1 MLRPH
6 RSSLRPSC
14 LRPAWKCSPW
24 RLVAGFLLALAL
36 GPNLSVSL
44 LAADQTDPPTV
55 LPRITPLEPAEALH
69 SFEIAAGFRIELVA
83 AEPLVIDPVAF
94 CFDSQGRLI
103 VVEMRG
109 YSERPDDRAGRVR
122 RLTDHDGDGTM
133 DAAQTLLEGLSWP
146 TAVACSESGIL
157 VADAPDLIFLPNPAP
172 DAPAVTLDGAGEQA
186 PAERLWEGFAKT
198 NVQGLVNSF
207 VWGLDLRLHGSG
219 SSNGGDLR
227 PLFASPASP
236 LVLGRRDFA
245 IDWPGRTIESVDGG
259 GQHGMMI
266 DPWGDKYVCSNS
278 DHLQQVWLAPA
289 RSWRTSRTSAPLQR
303 RRSIADDGPQAD
315 VYRLSPVEPWRLL
328 RTHLRVTGQAAGPI
342 EGGGRAAGYF
352 TGATGI
358 YVYDGDQ
365 WESTDHPIA
374 LVCDVGSNLVHRKRL
389 DETGLWKRGS
399 RIDPQTEFLRSR
411 DIWFRPVQLGTGP
424 DGALY
429 IADMYREVI
438 EHPLSLPPLI
448 KSQLDLNS
456 GNDRGRIYRVV
467 STSQPIRRTNDLSHL
482 PPVELARMIDH
493 RNAWQR
499 RTAGRMILEA
509 KLFDTAAELRRIVRE
524 GVHPEGRLQA
534 LATLAALARTI
545 EHAPASPPSRL
556 LDFQTL
562 TAAIADDHP
571 RVRQRA
577 VEYGTIDPAMVAE
590 IPLPVR
596 ERLAKDPSIFVRFQ
610 VAWDAAV
617 WFPERSARREA
628 LAHIA
633 SQDPHDPGIIEAVE
647 GSLGADSVDFVAA
660 VLSAPAER
668 YGASRDAWLRAGL
681 FQSLGDG
688 QPATIERLAT
698 LVGSSTGGER
708 SAWMSALAAV
718 AALLPYEPRFAPLA
732 PLWQE
737 MWHDESRATLTTAPA
752 AIVVPAMELVRWSD
766 PAAATAHLTRL
777 LAPETAPTL
786 QGLALQHLM
795 RGDAPSCAVVVERL
809 ETLTPAQQRIAL
821 ERLVAS
827 REGVRQLIAAGNAQ
841 KISPVALP
849 REIRDALLQF
859 CREDPSLG
867 QWTALGDEAAEA
879 GSLPAEVITQYT
891 MALTETPDTAQ
902 GRLHFHRV
910 CAACHRADGVGNQIG
925 PELKSVLE
933 KSPEQ
938 ILQSILEPNLEV
950 DPRYRIVQIQT
961 FDGRLLAGL
970 VEEELDQE
978 IRIADGQG
986 NRQRIARNEIEVL
999 RTLDRSLMPEELY
1012 RELTPPQMRDLI
1024 GFLKSSRR

>member
-6 RSSLRPSC
+6 RSSLRPS
-14 LRPAWKCSPW
+14 WKCSPW
-24 RLVAGFLLALAL
+24 RLVAGFLLALAI
-36 GPNLSVSL
+36 GPNPSVSL

-55 LPRITPLEPAEALH
+55 LPRITPLEPAEALN
-69 SFEIAAGFRIELVA
+69 SFEIAAGYRIELVA
-83 AEPLVIDPVAF
+83 AEPLVVDPVAF

-109 YSERPDDRAGRVR
+109 YSERPEDRAGRVR
-122 RLTDHDGDGTM
+122 RLTDDDGDGTM

-146 TAVACSESGIL
+146 TAVACTESGIL
-157 VADAPDLIFLPNPAP
+157 VADAPDLIFLPNPTP
-172 DAPAVTLDGAGEQA
+172 DSPAVTLSGAGEQA

-227 PLFASPASP
+227 PLFPSADSP

-245 IDWPGRTIESVDGG
+245 IDWPGRTIAAVDGG

-289 RSWRTSRTSAPLQR
+289 RSWRASRTSAPPAR

-389 DETGLWKRGS
+389 DEEGLWKRGS

-438 EHPLSLPPLI
+438 EHPLSLPPPI

-493 RNAWQR
+493 PNAWQR

-509 KLFDTAAELRRIVRE
+509 KLFDTAAELRRIVRQ
-524 GVHPEGRLQA
+524 GVYPEGRLQA

-562 TAAIADDHP
+562 SAAIEDDHP

-577 VEYGTIDPAMVAE
+577 VEYGTIDPAMVAD
-590 IPLPVR
+590 IPLSVR
-596 ERLAKDPSIFVRFQ
+596 ERLASDPSIFVRFQ
-610 VAWDAAV
+610 AAWDAAI
-617 WFPERSARREA
+617 WFPEQAARREA
-628 LAHIA
+628 LEKIA
-633 SQDPHDPGIIEAVE
+633 AQDPHDSGIVEAVE
-647 GSLGADSVDFVAA
+647 GSLGAESVDFVAA

-668 YGASRDAWLRAGL
+668 YGTSRDAWLRAGL
-681 FQSLGDG
+681 FQALGDG
-688 QPATIERLAT
+688 QAATIERLAT
-698 LVGSSTGGER
+698 LAESSKER
-708 SAWMSALAAV
+708 AARGAWMSAIAA
-718 AALLPYEPRFAPLA
+718 AAPLLPYEPRFAPLA

-737 MWHDESRATLTTAPA
+737 MWYEESTATLAAAPA
-752 AIVVPAMELVRWSD
+752 AIVVPAMELIRWSD
-766 PAAATAHLTRL
+766 PAAATEHLTRL
-777 LAPETAPTL
+777 LAPETAPGL
-786 QGLALQHLM
+786 QGLALRHLTL
-795 RGDAPSCAVVVERL
+795 GDAPSSAVLIQRL
-809 ETLTPAQQRIAL
+809 DTLTPAQQRIAL
-821 ERLVAS
+821 ERLIAS

-849 REIRDALLQF
+849 REIRDALQQF
-859 CREDPSLG
+859 SREDPSLG
-867 QWTALGDEAAEA
+867 QWTALGDEAARA
-879 GSLPAEVITQYT
+879 GSLPAEVISQYS
-891 MALTETPDTAQ
+891 MALNEPPDTEQ
-902 GRLHFHRV
+902 GRLHFQRV

-978 IRIADGQG
+978 VRIADGQG
-986 NRQRIARNEIEVL
+986 NRLRIARGEIEVL

-1024 GFLKSSRR
+1024 SFLKSPRP